1 MDAQVK
7 KSLLAL
13 KVEIPKIHNALAQC
27 RTSMG
32 KSDMKPPR
40 DLEGSLE
47 MAIENLKTILI
58 WINPDHASKK
68 GDSISLDIR
77 SEDSDLTPEEAQSLL
92 KDLPDESPQPLTPR
106 NESRSKHSS
115 KELAEELSD
124 EEAFAL
130 LEQGE
135 PQQPLTNSSPMTSK
149 SAKNK
154 SAHEE
159 MSDDE
164 ARKLLEAMDA
174 PLETPSSPDHNDIND
189 ASEMSDEEARKLL
202 AAMDEPIPP
211 PTAKAGES
219 GFVSADDEALALLK
233 AMGGDDSSLEL
244 EPAAP
249 PRPPQP
255 KSAQKI
261 PQEEPV
267 SSEELTEIEEFSKND
282 FASDPDMMRDF
293 GQNSDELMETL
304 DQTILQLEQNPKDK
318 ETIESIFRA
327 AHTLKG
333 AAGMFGFK
341 AMERVMHRMENLFDQ
356 VRKGILVPT
365 ADTIDVVFQG
375 LDLLRKLLEAA
386 KSGTP
391 SGVPTVP
398 VVKALELASTG
409 KYSKGSLSPS
419 SSPEKKQEP
428 NTAGNPPASGA
439 GGDHADQQ
447 KKTEQS
453 TIRVDLERLDMLV
466 NLVGELVIDR
476 TRFASLDE
484 TLRTT
489 SPQLK
494 VVGVFSETVQLFG
507 RHMNEIH
514 EIIMKIRMVPI
525 GNAFNKFTRVVRD
538 LARQLDKDIN
548 LIISGEDTE
557 LDKTLVEQIGDPLI
571 HLIRNSCDHGVEVPE
586 TRIAAGK
593 PRTGIISLSARQEG
607 NHIIITIRDDGKG
620 IQVDA
625 VRKKAVEKGLITEDT
640 TLSKREIFNLI
651 FEPGFST
658 AEKVTTVSGRGVGMD
673 VVRKQISKLKG
684 IIEIDS
690 EIGQG
695 TTTTIRL
702 PLTLAIVQSLLV
714 ESCGDIFAI
723 PLSTVVESVRINPSD
738 IQSIGDAEV
747 IKRHGNVLPLM
758 HLHENLDLGEKN
770 QNSWY
775 VAESHR
781 DEDKVAIQTK
791 NIRKKDRLFVVIVGT
806 ADRRFGIVVDQLLH
820 QQEMVIKSMGP
831 LMKRVPCVAGGSVLG
846 NGEVVLVLDI
856 QELEDKFRARS
867 KSKRENKATNQY
879 AS

>member
-7 KSLLAL
+7 KSLLDL
-13 KVEIPKIHNALAQC
+13 KVEIPKIHNTLAKC
-27 RTSMG
+27 RSSMAKG
-32 KSDMKPPR
+32 DVEPPH
-40 DLEGSLE
+40 DLEASLLQT
-47 MAIENLKTILI
+47 IDNLQIILS
-58 WINPDHASKK
+58 WINPNHSSKLAPSK
-68 GDSISLDIR
+68 SISPKIHAD
-77 SEDSDLTPEEAQSLL
+77 DLTPEEAQVLL
-92 KDLPDESPQPLTPR
+92 EGLSEEESSTNLFTKDQQHDAQ
-106 NESRSKHSS
+106 KHKLKSQE
-115 KELAEELSD
+115 ELAD

-130 LEQGE
+130 LEQGQNISVGGSIQSTRLN
-135 PQQPLTNSSPMTSK
+135 PALNTGD
-149 SAKNK
+149 
-154 SAHEE
+154 
-159 MSDDE
+159 MSDEE
-164 ARKLLEAMDA
+164 ARRLLEAMDA
-174 PLETPSSPDHNDIND
+174 PLETPKSPKLDQDD
-189 ASEMSDEEARKLL
+189 ATEMSDEEARKLL
-202 AAMDEPIPP
+202 AAMDEPISAPSIN
-211 PTAKAGES
+211 TNTTEFS
-219 GFVSADDEALALLK
+219 SADDEALAMLK
-233 AMGGDDSSLEL
+233 AMGGDETGTEIPTPSPPPKQSNTHQVTEEDSG
-244 EPAAP
+244 
-249 PRPPQP
+249 
-255 KSAQKI
+255 
-261 PQEEPV
+261 
-267 SSEELTEIEEFSKND
+267 SSEVLSEIEEFSKND

-304 DQTILQLEQNPKDK
+304 DQTILQLEQNPRDK

-356 VRKGILVPT
+356 VRKGILIPN

-386 KSGTP
+386 KSGNP

-398 VVKALELASTG
+398 IVKALELASTG
-409 KYSKGSLSPS
+409 KYSKGSLAPG
-419 SSPEKKQEP
+419 PTTKKPDQ
-428 NTAGNPPASGA
+428 NQAANNPAHPAT
-439 GGDHADQQ
+439 GGEHADQT

-489 SPQLK
+489 NPQLK
-494 VVGVFSETVQLFG
+494 VVGAFSETVQLFG

-538 LARQLDKDIN
+538 LARQLEKDIN
-548 LIISGEDTE
+548 LTISGEDTE

-571 HLIRNSCDHGVEVPE
+571 HLIRNSCDHGVEPPE

-593 PRTGIISLSARQEG
+593 PRAGIISLSARQEG

-625 VRKKAVEKGLITEDT
+625 VKRKAIEKGLITEDA

-658 AEKVTTVSGRGVGMD
+658 AEKITTVSGRGVGMD

-714 ESCGDIFAI
+714 ESSGDIFAI
-723 PLSTVVESVRINPSD
+723 PLSTVIESVRINPSD

-758 HLHENLDLGEKN
+758 HLHENLDLGDKH

-781 DEDKVAIQTK
+781 DEDKINAQTK

-867 KSKRENKATNQY
+867 KSKRDIKASPQY